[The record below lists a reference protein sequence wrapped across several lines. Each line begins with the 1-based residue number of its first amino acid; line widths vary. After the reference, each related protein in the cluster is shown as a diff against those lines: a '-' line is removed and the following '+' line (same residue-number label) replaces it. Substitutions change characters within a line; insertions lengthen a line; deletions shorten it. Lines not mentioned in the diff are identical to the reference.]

1 MSLASS
7 LRAVWLSYHHTNFDG
22 EEQEMSIHL
31 ARRLTFLSLFMLLV
45 IAGCGSPG
53 IAPSKRAAPL
63 ADSTATAPTVI
74 SDSRVTFTL
83 TGGQNASYTLNAAIP
98 TSKLRHGHREFTIN
112 VIDAGFSLFIVFYGY
127 QGPAN
132 YILSNAVNG
141 GDIHIGLQN
150 DEFSWDLFMQ
160 PTASCS
166 LIVASETPTSR
177 VGLDRLKGSFACAH
191 LLSSSPEHPERPVTV
206 TNGSFDIAIVVE
218 S

>member
-1 MSLASS
+1 
-7 LRAVWLSYHHTNFDG
+7 
-22 EEQEMSIHL
+22 MSIRL
-31 ARRLTFLSLFMLLV
+31 ARRLTFLSVFMLLV
-45 IAGCGSPG
+45 MAGCGSPG
-53 IAPSKRAAPL
+53 IAPSKRASSL
-63 ADSTATAPTVI
+63 AGSTANAPPVT
-74 SDSRVTFTL
+74 SDSRITFTL
-83 TGGQNASYTLNAAIP
+83 TGGQKASYTLHAAIP

-112 VIDAGFSLFIVFYGY
+112 VIDAGLSLFIVFYGY
-127 QGPAN
+127 QGPAR

-141 GDIHIGLQN
+141 GDVHIGLQN

-177 VGLDRLKGSFACAH
+177 AGLDRLKGSFACAH

>member
-1 MSLASS
+1 
-7 LRAVWLSYHHTNFDG
+7 
-22 EEQEMSIHL
+22 MSIRL

-45 IAGCGSPG
+45 MAGCGSPG

-63 ADSTATAPTVI
+63 ADSTATAPQVS

-83 TGGQNASYTLNAAIP
+83 TGGQNASYTLYAAMP
-98 TSKLRHGHREFTIN
+98 TSKLRHGHREFTID
-112 VIDAGFSLFIVFYGY
+112 VVDADLSLFIVFYGY

>member
-98 TSKLRHGHREFTIN
+98 TSKLR
-112 VIDAGFSLFIVFYGY
+112 YGY

-206 TNGSFDIAIVVE
+206 TNGSSDIAIVV
-218 S
+218 

>member
-1 MSLASS
+1 
-7 LRAVWLSYHHTNFDG
+7 
-22 EEQEMSIHL
+22 MSIRLDRH
-31 ARRLTFLSLFMLLV
+31 LTFLMLCLLLV
-45 IAGCGSPG
+45 IAGCSSTG
-53 IAPSKRAAPL
+53 IASLKRATPR
-63 ADSTATAPTVI
+63 ADRTATAPQVT

-83 TGGQNASYTLNAAIP
+83 TGGQNASYTLYAAMP

-112 VIDAGFSLFIVFYGY
+112 VVDKDLSLFIVFYGY
-127 QGPAN
+127 QGPAS
-132 YILSNAVNG
+132 YTLSSAVNG
-141 GDIHIGLQN
+141 GDVHIGLHN

-166 LIVASETPTSR
+166 LMVASETATNK

>member
-1 MSLASS
+1 
-7 LRAVWLSYHHTNFDG
+7 LRAVWLSYHRTDFDG
-22 EEQEMSIHL
+22 EEQEMSIRL

>member
-1 MSLASS
+1 
-7 LRAVWLSYHHTNFDG
+7 
-22 EEQEMSIHL
+22 MSIRL
-31 ARRLTFLSLFMLLV
+31 ARRLTFLSVFMLLV
-45 IAGCGSPG
+45 LAGCGSPG
-53 IAPSKRAAPL
+53 IASSKRAAPL
-63 ADSTATAPTVI
+63 ADSTATAPTVT

-83 TGGQNASYTLNAAIP
+83 TGGQKASYTLYAAIP

-112 VIDAGFSLFIVFYGY
+112 VIDAGLSLFIVFYGY
-127 QGPAN
+127 QGPAS
-132 YILSNAVNG
+132 YILSNTVNG
-141 GDIHIGLQN
+141 GDVHIGLQN

-166 LIVASETPTSR
+166 LIVASETPTSS

>member
-1 MSLASS
+1 
-7 LRAVWLSYHHTNFDG
+7 
-22 EEQEMSIHL
+22 
-31 ARRLTFLSLFMLLV
+31 MLLV
-45 IAGCGSPG
+45 IAGCSSTG
-53 IAPSKRAAPL
+53 IASLKRATPH
-63 ADSTATAPTVI
+63 ADRTATAPQVT

-83 TGGQNASYTLNAAIP
+83 TGGQNASYTLNAALP

-112 VIDAGFSLFIVFYGY
+112 VVDKDLSLFIVFYGY
-127 QGPAN
+127 QGPAS
-132 YILSNAVNG
+132 YMLSSAVNG
-141 GDIHIGLQN
+141 GDVHIGLHN

-166 LIVASETPTSR
+166 LIVASETTTNTM
-177 VGLDRLKGSFACAH
+177 GLDRLKGSFACTH

>member
-1 MSLASS
+1 
-7 LRAVWLSYHHTNFDG
+7 
-22 EEQEMSIHL
+22 MSIRL
-31 ARRLTFLSLFMLLV
+31 NRRLTFLMLCMLLV
-45 IAGCGSPG
+45 IAGCSSTG
-53 IAPSKRAAPL
+53 IASLKRTTPL
-63 ADSTATAPTVI
+63 AGRTATAPQVS

-83 TGGQNASYTLNAAIP
+83 TGGQNASYTLYAAMP

-112 VIDAGFSLFIVFYGY
+112 VIDADLSLFIVFYGY
-127 QGPAN
+127 QGPAS
-132 YILSNAVNG
+132 YTLSNAVNG
-141 GDIHIGLQN
+141 GDVHIGLQN

-166 LIVASETPTSR
+166 LIIASETPTSR

>member
-1 MSLASS
+1 MY
-7 LRAVWLSYHHTNFDG
+7 LRLDH
-22 EEQEMSIHL
+22 
-31 ARRLTFLSLFMLLV
+31 RLTLLSLCMLLL

-53 IAPSKRAAPL
+53 IAPSKRATPL
-63 ADSTATAPTVI
+63 AYSTGTTPQVTG
-74 SDSRVTFTL
+74 DSRVTFTL
-83 TGGQNASYTLNAAIP
+83 TGGQNASYTLDAAIP

-112 VIDAGFSLFIVFYGY
+112 VVDADLSLFIVFYGY
-127 QGPAN
+127 QGPAS
-132 YILSNAVNG
+132 YTLSSAVNG
-141 GDIHIGLQN
+141 GDVHIGLQN
-150 DEFSWDLFMQ
+150 DEFSWDLYMQ

-166 LIVASETPTSR
+166 LVVASETTTNK

>member
-1 MSLASS
+1 
-7 LRAVWLSYHHTNFDG
+7 
-22 EEQEMSIHL
+22 MSIRL
-31 ARRLTFLSLFMLLV
+31 ARHLTFLSLFMLLV
-45 IAGCGSPG
+45 LAGCGSPG

-63 ADSTATAPTVI
+63 ADSTATAPTVT

-83 TGGQNASYTLNAAIP
+83 TGGQNASYTLYAAMP
-98 TSKLRHGHREFTIN
+98 TSKLRHGHREFTID
-112 VIDAGFSLFIVFYGY
+112 VVDADLSLFIVFYGY
-127 QGPAN
+127 QGPAS
-132 YILSNAVNG
+132 YILSSAVNG
-141 GDIHIGLQN
+141 GDVHIGLQN

-166 LIVASETPTSR
+166 LIVASETPTSS